1 MLDGQACQNI
11 ALEESEMSAS
21 GPARLVVA
29 QSLEELERLA
39 DQAAVTVEFDS
50 KAAEQG
56 YQKRDWRL
64 HLQICEVMGM
74 TAGADRS
81 DGLVHMIEDWW
92 PNKSRHM
99 EIDAAALG
107 PYQVESL
114 RVLLKGEFEDWV
126 IHVGVYR
133 GFTSEVSRDKPEFI
147 GGLSIYATRIL
158 VQRSVLQACGL
169 EPLLRI
175 SGQA

>member
-1 MLDGQACQNI
+1 MDETIKQPSQ
-11 ALEESEMSAS
+11 ESDMSAS
-21 GPARLVVA
+21 GPALLVVA
-29 QSLEELERLA
+29 ESLEELECLT
-39 DQAAVTVEFDS
+39 DEAAVTVEFDS
-50 KAAEQG
+50 KAAEQA

-64 HLQICEVMGM
+64 HLQICDVMGM

-99 EIDAAALG
+99 EIDTAALG
-107 PYQVESL
+107 PDQVESL
-114 RVLLKGEFEDWV
+114 RLLLKGEFEDWV

-133 GFTSEVSRDKPEFI
+133 GFTSEASRDKPEFI
-147 GGLSIYATRIL
+147 GGLSIYATRIHL
-158 VQRSVLQACGL
+158 QRTVLHACGL

-175 SGQA
+175 SGRA